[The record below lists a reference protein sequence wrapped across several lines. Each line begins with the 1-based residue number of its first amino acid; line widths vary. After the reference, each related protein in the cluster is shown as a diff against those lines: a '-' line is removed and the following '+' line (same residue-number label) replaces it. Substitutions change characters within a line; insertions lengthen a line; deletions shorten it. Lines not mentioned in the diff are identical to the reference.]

1 MMIAMALACNPS
13 LILADEPTTALDV
26 TIQAQILQL
35 MKDLSRRLS
44 VAMLM
49 ITHNLGV
56 VARYADRVNVMY
68 AGKIVERGSARELYA
83 NPRHPYTLGL
93 LRSVPRLD
101 EPRRER
107 LQPIEG
113 QPPDLTRLPPGCA
126 FTARC
131 AFRVERCPV
140 DRPPL
145 RPIGADRH
153 LSACWEAERL
163 AGRAEAVA
171 R

>member
-26 TIQAQILQL
+26 TIQAQILEL
-35 MKDLSRRLS
+35 MRDLSQRLG
-44 VAMLM
+44 VAMLI

-68 AGKIVERGSARELYA
+68 AGRIVEQARAAELYA

-101 EPRRER
+101 EPRRAR
-107 LQPIEG
+107 LDPIEG
-113 QPPDLTRLPPGCA
+113 QPPDLTRLPSGCSFA
-126 FTARC
+126 SRCAYRVARC
-131 AFRVERCPV
+131 GEA
-140 DRPPL
+140 PPL
-145 RPIGADRH
+145 QPLGSGHA
-153 LSACWEAERL
+153 SACWVAAELGRQAAAER
-163 AGRAEAVA
+163 AT
-171 R
+171 